1 MLCKLTYWFLCDR
14 YLRNERVEMILW
26 KKRSLSSFE
35 NNILEKYLLTCS
47 HLVKLQAVEPVALLE
62 MNISMYFSR
71 ITETFFISRFQWPPL
86 WLILRFKDHRLMVFC
101 EYSFYKNLLCSMPTP
116 KNFAKRWTPVSG
128 LKTRWFSGRWPLL
141 DARKSAAKKI
151 KTRNYW
157 INNGSCS
164 TWSHKKI

>member
-1 MLCKLTYWFLCDR
+1 
-14 YLRNERVEMILW
+14 MILW

-128 LKTRWFSGRWPLL
+128 LKNTLIFRAVTTFIREKISGKKNKDKKLL
-141 DARKSAAKKI
+141 
-151 KTRNYW
+151 NQ
-157 INNGSCS
+157 
-164 TWSHKKI
+164 